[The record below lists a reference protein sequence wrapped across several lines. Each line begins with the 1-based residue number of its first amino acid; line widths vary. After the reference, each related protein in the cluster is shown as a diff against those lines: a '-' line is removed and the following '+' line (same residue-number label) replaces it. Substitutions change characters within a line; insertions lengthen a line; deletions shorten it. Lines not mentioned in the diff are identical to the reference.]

1 MSSKFVIVD
10 EIMGML
16 ESVKSGV
23 VPGSVTQSVVSGIQ
37 NVPSNIIQQKVNG
50 GSSSSAYTTVPL
62 SPIIK
67 CCNLDKTYLYLEFD
81 INCQIAI
88 STPQAG
94 QVSDDGIPA
103 LAPNK
108 KYNIPLYLGFRDN
121 ASIFNQLQLLVENT
135 AIWQTVYQR
144 QESVISYNSLPE
156 TEIRG
161 NNQYA
166 SIDKMVNNEYSPMKR
181 LIIPIQNINN
191 ANAEISKPFDIALHF
206 KGTVDINRLSPILSN
221 LSWTTPHM
229 GNLRLKLFLQNI
241 QEALFFCPDYNW
253 IGRYIGKD
261 AAQNPTIT
269 SKATEIATA
278 LNSQPIYNKYY
289 SFYPFGEYF
298 EKKISSAQIPLYA
311 YSVDIDAND
320 NKLISSVVQIPS
332 YKFTNPI
339 GKNFMTFENGT
350 FEIVQTNFDIKDE
363 EYQRLT
369 DYFASMGS
377 IIIPSQTVTTSVFN
391 NSDVANGALLNRS
404 MIGNIGGY
412 NINNISVWA
421 CPKSQPT
428 YLQKEFLT
436 DIQLILDGRPINPLP
451 YAYINDK
458 CVVDC
463 TQAVIDTDHEEI
475 NKDYMRSLTF
485 LNETDESDYVSDSP
499 AALYGNGLIGSSI
512 HKGILANP
520 GTFCLNFSTNLPDAF
535 HSGACI
541 IENSNRQ
548 AVLRFNSNAAE
559 KNSNINKD
567 RAKFP
572 CFINTVSNGIDKTED
587 EGKSHST
594 ITGFTSFCDVCIVL
608 NYDAARGICYDGQL
622 SWAAPYL

>member
-81 INCQIAI
+81 INCQIVI
-88 STPQAG
+88 SKQT
-94 QVSDDGIPA
+94 VDNIPA
-103 LAPNK
+103 LENNK
-108 KYNIPLYLGFRDN
+108 NYTIPLYLGFRDN
-121 ASIFNQLQLLVENT
+121 AAIFNQLQLLVENT

-181 LIIPIQNINN
+181 LIISFNSG
-191 ANAEISKPFDIALHF
+191 ANTTVPVPVSLHF

-241 QEALFFCPDYNW
+241 QEALFFCPDYSW
-253 IGRYIGKD
+253 IGQYKGG
-261 AAQNPTIT
+261 AGAIT
-269 SKATEIATA
+269 STAEEVATA
-278 LNSQPIYNKYY
+278 LNAQPIYNKYF

-298 EKKISSAQIPLYA
+298 DKDISSAQIPLYA
-311 YSVDIDAND
+311 YSGNIDPAGA
-320 NKLISSVVQIPS
+320 KLISSVVQIPK
-332 YKFTNPI
+332 YKFINPE
-339 GKNFMTFENGT
+339 GTNFMTFENGT

-369 DYFASMGS
+369 DYFTSMGS

-391 NSDVANGALLNRS
+391 NSDVANGETVNTS

-412 NINNISVWA
+412 NINNISVWF

-436 DIQLILDGRPINPLP
+436 NIQLILDGRPINPLP

-463 TQAVIDTDHEEI
+463 TQAIIDTDHEEI
-475 NKDYMRSLTF
+475 NKDYIRSLTF
-485 LNETDESDYVSDSP
+485 LNETDTADYVSANPHD
-499 AALYGNGLIGSSI
+499 LYGTGLINSSI

-548 AVLRFNSNAAE
+548 AVLRFNSNPT
-559 KNSNINKD
+559 NGPINNAN
-567 RAKFP
+567 RNKFP
-572 CFINTVSNGIDKTED
+572 CFINTFSNGIIADDKN
-587 EGKSHST
+587 HST

>member
-10 EIMGML
+10 EIMEML

-81 INCQIAI
+81 INCTLFIVTPKAGTL
-88 STPQAG
+88 STA
-94 QVSDDGIPA
+94 GIPA
-103 LAPNK
+103 LVK
-108 KYNIPLYLGFRDN
+108 DKTYKIPLYLGFRDN
-121 ASIFNQLQLLVENT
+121 AAIFNQIQLLVENT

-166 SIDKMVNNEYSPMKR
+166 NIDKMVNNEYSPMKR
-181 LIIPIQNINN
+181 LV
-191 ANAEISKPFDIALHF
+191 ISFKNEDNSGGELSTPVPVSLHF

-241 QEALFFCPDYNW
+241 QEAMFFCPDYSW
-253 IGRYIGKD
+253 IGQYKGG
-261 AAQNPTIT
+261 AGAIT
-269 SKATEIATA
+269 SEAAEVATA
-278 LNSQPIYNKYY
+278 LNAQPIYNKYF
-289 SFYPFGEYF
+289 SFYPLGEYF
-298 EKKISSAQIPLYA
+298 NKEITSAQIPLYA
-311 YSVDIDAND
+311 YSVDIDPEGA
-320 NKLISSVVQIPS
+320 KLISSVVQIPS
-332 YKFTNPI
+332 YQFANPE

-428 YLQKEFLT
+428 YLQKEFLN

-463 TQAVIDTDHEEI
+463 TQAIIDTDHEEI
-475 NKDYMRSLTF
+475 NKDYIRSLTF
-485 LNETDESDYVSDSP
+485 LNETDESDYVSASP
-499 AALYGNGLIGSSI
+499 SALYGNGLIGSSI

-548 AVLRFNSNAAE
+548 AVLRFNSLPVTKDNPI
-559 KNSNINKD
+559 NINTKQNKE
-567 RAKFP
+567 REKFP
-572 CFINTVSNGIDKTED
+572 CFINTVSNGIDSADT
-587 EGKSHST
+587 SHST

>member
-81 INCQIAI
+81 INCRIGI
-88 STPQAG
+88 TTPQEG
-94 QVSDDGIPA
+94 HETTDHIPA
-103 LAPNK
+103 LKSNK
-108 KYNIPLYLGFRDN
+108 KYKIPLYLGFRDN

-166 SIDKMVNNEYSPMKR
+166 SIDKMINNEYSPMKR
-181 LIIPIQNINN
+181 LIISFQNGDNSGGQIT
-191 ANAEISKPFDIALHF
+191 KPVDIALHF

-241 QEALFFCPDYNW
+241 QEALFFCPDYSW
-253 IGRYIGKD
+253 IGQYKG
-261 AAQNPTIT
+261 AGGAIT
-269 SKATEIATA
+269 STAAEVATA
-278 LNSQPIYNKYY
+278 LNAQPIYNKYF

-298 EKKISSAQIPLYA
+298 EKEISSAQIPLYA
-311 YSVDIDAND
+311 YSEDIDPAGA
-320 NKLISSVVQIPS
+320 KLISSVVQIPS
-332 YKFTNPI
+332 YTFTNPTD
-339 GKNFMTFENGT
+339 KNFMTFENGT

-391 NSDVANGALLNRS
+391 NSDVANGNELNRS

-412 NINNISVWA
+412 NINNISVWF

-463 TQAVIDTDHEEI
+463 TQAIIDTDHEEI
-475 NKDYMRSLTF
+475 NKDYIRSLTF
-485 LNETDESDYVSDSP
+485 LNETDESDYVSASP
-499 AALYGNGLIGSSI
+499 AVLYGNGLIGSSI

-548 AVLRFNSNAAE
+548 AVLRFNSTPAT
-559 KNSNINKD
+559 KTSNINSNRD
-567 RAKFP
+567 KFP
-572 CFINTVSNGIDKTED
+572 CFINTVSNGIEADDTT
-587 EGKSHST
+587 HST

>member
-10 EIMGML
+10 EIMEML

-88 STPQAG
+88 STPKAG
-94 QVSDDGIPA
+94 EANEDGIPA
-103 LAPNK
+103 LVPNK
-108 KYNIPLYLGFRDN
+108 KYKIPLYLGFRDN
-121 ASIFNQLQLLVENT
+121 AAIFNQLQLLVENT

-166 SIDKMVNNEYSPMKR
+166 SIDKMINNEYSPMKR
-181 LIIPIQNINN
+181 LIISFQNSNN
-191 ANAEISKPFDIALHF
+191 SGGAETKLVDIALHF

-241 QEALFFCPDYNW
+241 QEALFFCPDYSW
-253 IGRYIGKD
+253 IGQYKGGVG
-261 AAQNPTIT
+261 AIT
-269 SKATEIATA
+269 STAAEVATA
-278 LNSQPIYNKYY
+278 LNAQPIYNKYF

-298 EKKISSAQIPLYA
+298 EKEISSAQIPLYA
-311 YSVDIDAND
+311 YSEDIDPAGA
-320 NKLISSVVQIPS
+320 KLISSVVQIPN
-332 YKFTNPI
+332 YTFKNPV

-391 NSDVANGALLNRS
+391 NSDVANGNELNRS

-412 NINNISVWA
+412 NINNISVWF

-463 TQAVIDTDHEEI
+463 TQAIIDTDHEEI
-475 NKDYMRSLTF
+475 NKDYIRSLTF
-485 LNETDESDYVSDSP
+485 LNETDESDYVSASP
-499 AALYGNGLIGSSI
+499 SVLYGDGLINSSI

-548 AVLRFNSNAAE
+548 AVLRFNSTPAT
-559 KNSNINKD
+559 KTSNINNNRD
-567 RAKFP
+567 KFP
-572 CFINTVSNGIDKTED
+572 CFINTVSNGIEADDTT
-587 EGKSHST
+587 HST

>member
-37 NVPSNIIQQKVNG
+37 NVPSAINQQKVNG
-50 GSSSSAYTTVPL
+50 GSSSNAYTTVPL

-81 INCQIAI
+81 INCGLEI
-88 STPQAG
+88 SALTAG
-94 QVSDDGIPA
+94 GVPA
-103 LAPNK
+103 LVDGK
-108 KYNIPLYLGFRDN
+108 KYTIPLYLGFRDN

-135 AIWQTVYQR
+135 AIWQTIYQR

-166 SIDKMVNNEYSPMKR
+166 NIDKMVNNEYSPMKR
-181 LIIPIQNINN
+181 LILSFTANNDQQNN
-191 ANAEISKPFDIALHF
+191 KTTTPVPVTLHF

-241 QEALFFCPDYNW
+241 QNALFFCPDYSWVGTYLGDNE
-253 IGRYIGKD
+253 D
-261 AAQNPTIT
+261 LTT
-269 SKATEIATA
+269 KALEVVKA
-278 LNSQPIYNKYY
+278 LNSQPFYNKYW

-298 EKKISSAQIPLYA
+298 DKDITSAQIPLYA
-311 YSVDIDAND
+311 YSSEIEVTKKIT
-320 NKLISSVVQIPS
+320 SSVVQIPK
-332 YKFTNPI
+332 YKFINPTN
-339 GKNFMTFENGT
+339 KNFMTFETGT

-369 DYFASMGS
+369 DYFTSMGS
-377 IIIPSQTVTTSVFN
+377 IIIPSQTVTSSEFN
-391 NSDVANGALLNRS
+391 NGNIANGDNLNS
-404 MIGNIGGY
+404 SLIGNIGGY
-412 NINNISVWA
+412 NINNVSVWA
-421 CPKSQPT
+421 CPKSQTT

-436 DIQLILDGRPINPLP
+436 NIQLIMDGRPINPLP

-463 TQAVIDTDHEEI
+463 TQAIIDTDHEEI
-475 NKDYMRSLTF
+475 NKDYIRSLTF
-485 LNETDESDYVSDSP
+485 LNETDEETYVSAPPSS
-499 AALYGNGLIGSSI
+499 LYGTGLIGSSI

-541 IENSNRQ
+541 IENANRQ
-548 AVLRFNSNAAE
+548 AVLRFNSTPVQTHINTN
-559 KNSNINKD
+559 KNNE
-567 RAKFP
+567 REKFP
-572 CFINTVSNGIDKTED
+572 CFINTFSNGIKADD
-587 EGKSHST
+587 ASHGT
-594 ITGFTSFCDVCIVL
+594 MAGFTSFCDVCIVL
-608 NYDAARGICYDGQL
+608 NYDAARGMCYDGQL

>member
-10 EIMGML
+10 EIMEML

-37 NVPSNIIQQKVNG
+37 NVPSNIVQQKVNG

-81 INCQIAI
+81 INCRLSIF
-88 STPQAG
+88 TPRANT
-94 QVSDDGIPA
+94 SYHEIPA
-103 LAPNK
+103 LTAGK
-108 KYNIPLYLGFRDN
+108 KYQIPLYLGFRDN
-121 ASIFNQLQLLVENT
+121 AAIFNQLQLLVENT

-166 SIDKMVNNEYSPMKR
+166 NIDKMINNEYSPMKR
-181 LIIPIQNINN
+181 LIISFTCPDNSAGDVSKAENI
-191 ANAEISKPFDIALHF
+191 ELHF

-241 QEALFFCPDYNW
+241 QEALFFCPDYSWVGQYRGTGNA
-253 IGRYIGKD
+253 I
-261 AAQNPTIT
+261 ASTAP
-269 SKATEIATA
+269 EVATA
-278 LNSQPIYNKYY
+278 LNSQPFYNKYF

-298 EKKISSAQIPLYA
+298 DKEITSAQIPLYA
-311 YSVDIDAND
+311 YGVDTAAAGT
-320 NKLISSVVQIPS
+320 KLISSVVQIPS
-332 YKFTNPI
+332 YTFTNPEP
-339 GKNFMTFENGT
+339 GKNFMTFEGGT

-377 IIIPSQTVTTSVFN
+377 IIIPSQTVTTNIFN
-391 NSDVANGALLNRS
+391 NSDVANGSRLNGS

-451 YAYINDK
+451 YAYVNDK

-463 TQAVIDTDHEEI
+463 TQAIIDTDHEEI
-475 NKDYMRSLTF
+475 NKDYIRSLTF
-485 LNETDESDYVSDSP
+485 LNETDTSDYVDKSPSD
-499 AALYGNGLIGSSI
+499 LYGTGLIGSSI

-548 AVLRFNSNAAE
+548 AVLRFNSNAA
-559 KNSNINKD
+559 KTDAKINTNRD
-567 RAKFP
+567 KFP
-572 CFINTVSNGIDKTED
+572 CFINTVSNGIDNNDTT
-587 EGKSHST
+587 HST

>member
-37 NVPSNIIQQKVNG
+37 NVPSNINQQKVNG

-81 INCQIAI
+81 INCQIVI
-88 STPQAG
+88 SKQTADN
-94 QVSDDGIPA
+94 VPA
-103 LAPNK
+103 LEDNK
-108 KYNIPLYLGFRDN
+108 TYKIPLYLGFRDN

-135 AIWQTVYQR
+135 AIWQTVFQR

-181 LIIPIQNINN
+181 LILTVNTGTNTTVNVPV
-191 ANAEISKPFDIALHF
+191 ELHF

-241 QEALFFCPDYNW
+241 QEALFFCPDYSWVSNYK
-253 IGRYIGKD
+253 GTNN
-261 AAQNPTIT
+261 AIT
-269 SKATEIATA
+269 STSENVAKA
-278 LNSQPIYNKYY
+278 LNSQPFYNKYY

-298 EKKISSAQIPLYA
+298 DKDITSAQIPLYA
-311 YSVDIDAND
+311 YGDIAPGQAE
-320 NKLISSVVQIPS
+320 LISTVVQIPK
-332 YKFTNPI
+332 YKFVNPTN
-339 GKNFMTFENGT
+339 KNFMTFEDGA

-377 IIIPSQTVTTSVFN
+377 IIIPSQTVTTSIFN
-391 NSDVANGALLNRS
+391 NSDVANGGVLNAS

-436 DIQLILDGRPINPLP
+436 NIQLILDGRPINPLP
-451 YAYINDK
+451 YGYINDK

-463 TQAVIDTDHEEI
+463 TQAIIDTDHEEI
-475 NKDYMRSLTF
+475 NKDYIRSLTF
-485 LNETDESDYVSDSP
+485 LNETDQSDYVSASP
-499 AALYGNGLIGSSI
+499 HSLYGDGLIGSSI
-512 HKGILANP
+512 HKGIMSNP

-541 IENSNRQ
+541 VENSNRQ
-548 AVLRFNSNAAE
+548 AVLRFNSNAA
-559 KNSNINKD
+559 KTSDNINQN
-567 RAKFP
+567 REKFP
-572 CFINTVSNGIDKTED
+572 CFINTVTNGIKADDTT
-587 EGKSHST
+587 HST
-594 ITGFTSFCDVCIVL
+594 VTGFTSFCDVCIVL
-608 NYDAARGICYDGQL
+608 NYDVARGLCYDGQL

>member
-37 NVPSNIIQQKVNG
+37 NVPSAIIQQKVNG

-81 INCQIAI
+81 INCQLVINALK
-88 STPQAG
+88 AG
-94 QVSDDGIPA
+94 EALDDVPA
-103 LAPNK
+103 LAANK
-108 KYNIPLYLGFRDN
+108 TFNIPLYLGFRDN

-135 AIWQTVYQR
+135 AIWQTIYQR

-166 SIDKMVNNEYSPMKR
+166 SIDKMINNDYSPMKR
-181 LIIPIQNINN
+181 LIIEFQNEDNSQEAKTI
-191 ANAEISKPFDIALHF
+191 IKPVSLHF

-241 QEALFFCPDYNW
+241 QEALFFCPDYSW
-253 IGRYIGKD
+253 VGQYIGKD
-261 AAQNPTIT
+261 AAQNPAIT
-269 SKATEIATA
+269 SKATEVAKA
-278 LNSQPIYNKYY
+278 LNSQPFYNKYF
-289 SFYPFGEYF
+289 SFYPFAEYF
-298 EKKISSAQIPLYA
+298 DKVIKSSQIPLYA
-311 YSVDIDAND
+311 YSTDVAAAD
-320 NKLISSVVQIPS
+320 NKIISSVVQIPS
-332 YKFTNPI
+332 YKFINPE
-339 GKNFMTFENGT
+339 GKNFMTFADGT

-369 DYFASMGS
+369 DYFTSMGS
-377 IIIPSQTVTTSVFN
+377 IIIPSQTVTTSEFN
-391 NSDVANGALLNRS
+391 NGNVPNAESLNTS
-404 MIGNIGGY
+404 MLGNIGGY

-436 DIQLILDGRPINPLP
+436 NIQLILDGRPINPLP

-463 TQAVIDTDHEEI
+463 TQAILDTDHEEI
-475 NKDYMRSLTF
+475 NKDYIRSLTF
-485 LNETDESDYVSDSP
+485 LNETDKEDYVS
-499 AALYGNGLIGSSI
+499 AAPSTLYGNGLIGSSI

-548 AVLRFNSNAAE
+548 AILRFNSNTVHD
-559 KNSNINKD
+559 KINTD
-567 RAKFP
+567 RTNFP
-572 CFINTVSNGIDKTED
+572 CFINTFSNGIIANDST
-587 EGKSHST
+587 HST
-594 ITGFTSFCDVCIVL
+594 ISGFTSFCDVCIVL
-608 NYDAARGICYDGQL
+608 NYDAARGMCYDGQL

>member
-88 STPQAG
+88 STPKAG
-94 QVSDDGIPA
+94 EANEDGIPA
-103 LAPNK
+103 LEYNK
-108 KYNIPLYLGFRDN
+108 KYKIPLYLGFRDN
-121 ASIFNQLQLLVENT
+121 AAIFNQLQLLVENT

-181 LIIPIQNINN
+181 LIISFESPDNRGG
-191 ANAEISKPFDIALHF
+191 AETKLVDIALHF

-253 IGRYIGKD
+253 IGQYKGGVG
-261 AAQNPTIT
+261 AIT
-269 SKATEIATA
+269 STAAEVATA
-278 LNSQPIYNKYY
+278 LNAQPIYNKYY

-298 EKKISSAQIPLYA
+298 EKEISSAQIPLYA
-311 YSVDIDAND
+311 YSEDITPAGA
-320 NKLISSVVQIPS
+320 KLISSVVQIPN
-332 YKFTNPI
+332 YTFKNPI

-391 NSDVANGALLNRS
+391 NSDVANGNELNRS

-412 NINNISVWA
+412 NINNISVWF

-485 LNETDESDYVSDSP
+485 LNETDESDYVSASP
-499 AALYGNGLIGSSI
+499 AVLYGNGLIGSSI

-548 AVLRFNSNAAE
+548 AVLRFNSTPAT
-559 KNSNINKD
+559 KTSNINSNRD
-567 RAKFP
+567 KFP
-572 CFINTVSNGIDKTED
+572 CFINTVSNGIEADDTT
-587 EGKSHST
+587 HST

>member
-10 EIMGML
+10 EIMEML

-88 STPQAG
+88 YTPKAG
-94 QVSDDGIPA
+94 TSEDGIPA
-103 LAPNK
+103 LVPNK
-108 KYNIPLYLGFRDN
+108 KYKIPLYLGFRDN
-121 ASIFNQLQLLVENT
+121 AAIFNQLQLLVENT

-181 LIIPIQNINN
+181 LIISFQNDDNSGDGGLTN
-191 ANAEISKPFDIALHF
+191 LVDIALHF

-241 QEALFFCPDYNW
+241 QEALFFCPDYSW
-253 IGRYIGKD
+253 ISQYKGKD
-261 AAQNPTIT
+261 AAQNPAIT
-269 SKATEIATA
+269 STATEIATA
-278 LNSQPIYNKYY
+278 LNAQPIYNKYF

-298 EKKISSAQIPLYA
+298 DKNISSAQIPLYA
-311 YSVDIDAND
+311 YSEDIDPAD
-320 NKLISSVVQIPS
+320 NKIISSVVQIQK
-332 YKFTNPI
+332 YRFKNPI

-463 TQAVIDTDHEEI
+463 TQAIIDTDHEEI
-475 NKDYMRSLTF
+475 NKDYIRSLTF
-485 LNETDESDYVSDSP
+485 LNETDESNYVSASP
-499 AALYGNGLIGSSI
+499 ATLYGNGLIGSSI

-548 AVLRFNSNAAE
+548 AVLRFNSNAAA
-559 KNSNINKD
+559 KTSNINTN
-567 RAKFP
+567 RTQFP
-572 CFINTVSNGIDKTED
+572 CFINTFSNGIDSADDT
-587 EGKSHST
+587 SHST

>member
-81 INCQIAI
+81 INCGLEINAA
-88 STPQAG
+88 SVDT
-94 QVSDDGIPA
+94 IPA
-103 LAPNK
+103 LVNNATYK
-108 KYNIPLYLGFRDN
+108 IPLYLGFRDN
-121 ASIFNQLQLLVENT
+121 AAIFNQLQLLVENT

-181 LIIPIQNINN
+181 LIISVKAVNSGQNTT
-191 ANAEISKPFDIALHF
+191 ATADVKLHF
-206 KGTVDINRLSPILSN
+206 KGTVDINRLTPILSN

-241 QEALFFCPDYNW
+241 QEALFFCPDYSWVGQCKGTGNNN
-253 IGRYIGKD
+253 IELTGPDVAKL
-261 AAQNPTIT
+261 
-269 SKATEIATA
+269 
-278 LNSQPIYNKYY
+278 LNSQPFYNKYW
-289 SFYPFGEYF
+289 SFYPFAEYF
-298 EKKISSAQIPLYA
+298 EKEITSAQIPLYA
-311 YSVDIDAND
+311 YSDIAAVDKKPIP
-320 NKLISSVVQIPS
+320 SVVQIPK
-332 YKFTNPI
+332 YRFVNPEA
-339 GKNFMTFENGT
+339 GKNFMTFAENGT

-391 NSDVANGALLNRS
+391 NSDVANGGTLNAS

-412 NINNISVWA
+412 NINNVSVWA

-436 DIQLILDGRPINPLP
+436 NIQLIMDGRPINPLP

-463 TQAVIDTDHEEI
+463 TQAIIDTDHEEI
-475 NKDYMRSLTF
+475 NKDYIRSLTF
-485 LNETDESDYVSDSP
+485 LNETDEADYVSASP
-499 AALYGNGLIGSSI
+499 SDLYGTGLIGSSI

-548 AVLRFNSNAAE
+548 AVLRFNSNTVE
-559 KNSNINKD
+559 TNINDANK
-567 RAKFP
+567 RVKFP
-572 CFINTVSNGIDKTED
+572 CFINSFSNGIDAKD
-587 EGKSHST
+587 KSHST
-594 ITGFTSFCDVCIVL
+594 IVGFTSFCDVCIVL
-608 NYDAARGICYDGQL
+608 NYDTARGICYDGQL

>member
-37 NVPSNIIQQKVNG
+37 NVPSNIIQQKVG
-50 GSSSSAYTTVPL
+50 AGSSSSAYTTVPL

-81 INCQIAI
+81 INCGLVI
-88 STPQAG
+88 SSPAEGT
-94 QVSDDGIPA
+94 IPA
-103 LAPNK
+103 LVDGK
-108 KYNIPLYLGFRDN
+108 IYKIPLYLGFRDN

-161 NNQYA
+161 NNQYS

-181 LIIPIQNINN
+181 IIIDFTAKNNQEKTVTANIN
-191 ANAEISKPFDIALHF
+191 LHF

-241 QEALFFCPDYNW
+241 QEALFFCPDYSWMGQYKGKGNDA
-253 IGRYIGKD
+253 IGSSAVEVER
-261 AAQNPTIT
+261 
-269 SKATEIATA
+269 A
-278 LNSQPIYNKYY
+278 LNSQPFYNKYF
-289 SFYPFGEYF
+289 SFYPLGEYF
-298 EKKISSAQIPLYA
+298 DKFISSAQIPLFA
-311 YSVDIDAND
+311 YIDKLTD
-320 NKLISSVVQIPS
+320 QELTDKKLISTVVQIPK
-332 YKFTNPI
+332 YKFTNPPNNL
-339 GKNFMTFENGT
+339 NFMTFEGGT

-377 IIIPSQTVTTSVFN
+377 IIIPSQTVTTNVFN
-391 NSDVANGALLNRS
+391 NSDVANGQLLNGS

-436 DIQLILDGRPINPLP
+436 GIQLILDGRPINPLP
-451 YAYINDK
+451 YSYINDK

-463 TQAVIDTDHEEI
+463 TQAIIDTDHEEI
-475 NKDYMRSLTF
+475 NKDYIRSLTF
-485 LNETDESDYVSDSP
+485 LNETDDQNYVSASP
-499 AALYGNGLIGSSI
+499 HELYGTGLIGSSI

-548 AVLRFNSNAAE
+548 AVLRFNSTAVN
-559 KNSNINKD
+559 KQNPINTNTQNGKE
-567 RAKFP
+567 REKFP
-572 CFINTVSNGIDKTED
+572 CFINTVSNGIDGADT
-587 EGKSHST
+587 SHST

-608 NYDAARGICYDGQL
+608 NYDVARGICYDGQL

>member
-37 NVPSNIIQQKVNG
+37 NVPSAINQQKVNG
-50 GSSSSAYTTVPL
+50 GSSSNAYTTVPL

-81 INCQIAI
+81 INCGLEI
-88 STPQAG
+88 SALTAG
-94 QVSDDGIPA
+94 GVPA
-103 LAPNK
+103 LVDGK
-108 KYNIPLYLGFRDN
+108 TYTIPLYLGFRDN

-135 AIWQTVYQR
+135 SIWQTIYQR

-161 NNQYA
+161 NNQYS

-181 LIIPIQNINN
+181 LILSFTAKN
-191 ANAEISKPFDIALHF
+191 ANQVTTTTVPVELHF

-241 QEALFFCPDYNW
+241 QNALFFCPDYSW
-253 IGRYIGKD
+253 FGEFRGE
-261 AAQNPTIT
+261 
-269 SKATEIATA
+269 KAGETMTATAPEVALA
-278 LNSQPIYNKYY
+278 LNSQPFYNKYW

-298 EKKISSAQIPLYA
+298 DKDITSAQIPLYA
-311 YSVDIDAND
+311 YSNIAASDK
-320 NKLISSVVQIPS
+320 KLISSVVQIPK
-332 YKFTNPI
+332 YKFVNPTT
-339 GKNFMTFENGT
+339 GNFMTFEKGT

-369 DYFASMGS
+369 DYFTSMGS
-377 IIIPSQTVTTSVFN
+377 IIIPSQTVTTSEFN
-391 NSDVANGALLNRS
+391 NGNIANGQNLNS
-404 MIGNIGGY
+404 SLIGNIGGY
-412 NINNISVWA
+412 NINNVSVWA
-421 CPKSQPT
+421 CPKSQTT

-436 DIQLILDGRPINPLP
+436 NIQLIMDGRPINPLP
-451 YAYINDK
+451 YSYINDK

-463 TQAVIDTDHEEI
+463 TQAIIDTDHEEI
-475 NKDYMRSLTF
+475 NKDYIRSLTF
-485 LNETDESDYVSDSP
+485 LNENDKETYIDAPPST
-499 AALYGNGLIGSSI
+499 LYGSGLIGSSI

-541 IENSNRQ
+541 IENANRQ
-548 AVLRFNSNAAE
+548 AVIRFNSTPVQTH
-559 KNSNINKD
+559 INTNNNNE
-567 RAKFP
+567 REKFP
-572 CFINTVSNGIDKTED
+572 VFINSFSNGIKAND
-587 EGKSHST
+587 GSHGT
-594 ITGFTSFCDVCIVL
+594 MAGFTSFCDVCIVL
-608 NYDAARGICYDGQL
+608 NYDAARGMCYDGQL

>member
-1 MSSKFVIVD
+1 
-10 EIMGML
+10 ML

-88 STPQAG
+88 STPKAG
-94 QVSDDGIPA
+94 EANEDGIPA
-103 LAPNK
+103 LEHNK
-108 KYNIPLYLGFRDN
+108 KYKIPLYLGFRDN
-121 ASIFNQLQLLVENT
+121 AAIFNQLQLLVENT

-181 LIIPIQNINN
+181 LIISFESPDNRGG
-191 ANAEISKPFDIALHF
+191 AETKLVDIALHF

-253 IGRYIGKD
+253 IGQYKGGVG
-261 AAQNPTIT
+261 AIT
-269 SKATEIATA
+269 STAAEVATA
-278 LNSQPIYNKYY
+278 LNAQPIYNKYY

-298 EKKISSAQIPLYA
+298 EKEISSAQIPLYA
-311 YSVDIDAND
+311 YSVDIDPAGA
-320 NKLISSVVQIPS
+320 KLISSVVQIPN
-332 YKFTNPI
+332 YTFKNPI

-391 NSDVANGALLNRS
+391 NSDVANGNELNRS

-412 NINNISVWA
+412 NINNISVWF

-485 LNETDESDYVSDSP
+485 LNETDESNYVSDSP

-548 AVLRFNSNAAE
+548 AVLRFNSTPAT
-559 KNSNINKD
+559 KTSNINNNRD
-567 RAKFP
+567 KFP
-572 CFINTVSNGIDKTED
+572 CFINTVSNGIEADDTT
-587 EGKSHST
+587 HST

>member
-81 INCQIAI
+81 INCGLEINAA
-88 STPQAG
+88 SVGT
-94 QVSDDGIPA
+94 IPA
-103 LAPNK
+103 LVNDATYK
-108 KYNIPLYLGFRDN
+108 IPLYLGFRDN
-121 ASIFNQLQLLVENT
+121 AAIFNQLQLLVENT

-181 LIIPIQNINN
+181 LIISVKAVNAGQNITKT
-191 ANAEISKPFDIALHF
+191 ADVKLHF

-241 QEALFFCPDYNW
+241 QEALFFCPDYSW
-253 IGRYIGKD
+253 IGQYKGDGNNNIELTGPYVAKL
-261 AAQNPTIT
+261 
-269 SKATEIATA
+269 
-278 LNSQPIYNKYY
+278 LNSQPFYNKYW
-289 SFYPFGEYF
+289 SFYPFAEYF
-298 EKKISSAQIPLYA
+298 DKEITSAQIPLYA
-311 YSVDIDAND
+311 YSDIAAVD
-320 NKLISSVVQIPS
+320 KKPISSVVQIPK
-332 YKFTNPI
+332 YKFVNPAA
-339 GKNFMTFENGT
+339 GENFMTFAENGT

-391 NSDVANGALLNRS
+391 NSDVANGGTLNAS

-412 NINNISVWA
+412 NINNVSVWA

-436 DIQLILDGRPINPLP
+436 NVQLIMDGRPINPLP

-463 TQAVIDTDHEEI
+463 TQAIIDTDHEEI
-475 NKDYMRSLTF
+475 NKDYIRSLTF
-485 LNETDESDYVSDSP
+485 LNETDESDYVSASP
-499 AALYGNGLIGSSI
+499 SDLYGTGLIGSSI

-548 AVLRFNSNAAE
+548 AVLRFNSNTVE
-559 KNSNINKD
+559 TNINDKNK
-567 RAKFP
+567 RVKFP
-572 CFINTVSNGIDKTED
+572 CFINSFSNGIDANDKT
-587 EGKSHST
+587 HST
-594 ITGFTSFCDVCIVL
+594 IVGFTSFCDVCIVL